1 MLVFFFRLTIS
12 RDTLTYVKFIGKNE
26 EQKNDTKTIK
36 FFDVCLTVDVC
47 CEGVGSWMNCP

>member
-47 CEGVGSWMNCP
+47 CEGVGS